1 LLTVVCTVGAVCHG
15 PFVAYE
21 IATGEQVVL
30 SVKSVVSLTFLAIF
44 PSVVAILIWNN
55 AIGRIGPSKS
65 TFYMYLIPVFTA
77 ILAIPLLGESID
89 VYHIVGAILIII
101 GVTLASR
108 KARPERSGAT

>member
-1 LLTVVCTVGAVCHG
+1 M
-15 PFVAYE
+15 
-21 IATGEQVVL
+21 
-30 SVKSVVSLTFLAIF
+30 
-44 PSVVAILIWNN
+44 AILIWNN

-89 VYHIVGAILIII
+89 VYHIVGAILIVI